1 MTDNILGVSALGST
15 GSVSNY
21 SKLLEN
27 SSDGSNADF
36 ATILKNAI
44 AGSIDNTQSLIDQS
58 EQAEIDFALGNADN
72 TNELGIA
79 QEKAAL
85 AVSYTVA
92 LRDRFLDAYK
102 EIIFLFFLSFFD
114 IICVNVSYT
123 NNLTMSVAKLPNYD
137 AYGLLRILTLASV

>member
-44 AGSIDNTQSLIDQS
+44 AGSIDNHSLTS
-58 EQAEIDFALGNADN
+58 LNR
-72 TNELGIA
+72 
-79 QEKAAL
+79 
-85 AVSYTVA
+85 
-92 LRDRFLDAYK
+92 LRLILHWEMR
-102 EIIFLFFLSFFD
+102 IIL
-114 IICVNVSYT
+114 
-123 NNLTMSVAKLPNYD
+123 MSWE
-137 AYGLLRILTLASV
+137 

>member
-44 AGSIDNTQSLIDQS
+44 AGSIDNTQFTHCTSL
-58 EQAEIDFALGNADN
+58 NR
-72 TNELGIA
+72 
-79 QEKAAL
+79 
-85 AVSYTVA
+85 
-92 LRDRFLDAYK
+92 LRLILHWEMR
-102 EIIFLFFLSFFD
+102 IIL
-114 IICVNVSYT
+114 
-123 NNLTMSVAKLPNYD
+123 MSWE
-137 AYGLLRILTLASV
+137 

>member
-21 SKLLEN
+21 SKLLEK
-27 SSDGSNADF
+27 SSDGSNADL

-102 EIIFLFFLSFFD
+102 EIMQIQ
-114 IICVNVSYT
+114 I
-123 NNLTMSVAKLPNYD
+123 
-137 AYGLLRILTLASV
+137 